1 MLAFWI
7 VVLLV
12 GVVSVLVVAP
22 TILSSRISQAD
33 PFEEEA

>member
-12 GVVSVLVVAP
+12 GVASVLVISP
-22 TILSSRISQAD
+22 TILSSHISQAD
-33 PFEEEA
+33 PFEEEI